1 MKFLKGEVLLGFFFN
16 TKRNKSSKVHA
27 LLLHGKSLP
36 HQGKSVYTWFLGK
49 IDCKSTFLVGT
60 WSLEGNEHH
69 IPGINIADVYVKIFT
84 EYPYLQWTF
93 CSHNLISSLH
103 HLLIWVPVAA
113 VLNRRDSI
121 ERPVM
126 KILRKTYDVPEEVQ

>member
-1 MKFLKGEVLLGFFFN
+1 M
-16 TKRNKSSKVHA
+16 
-27 LLLHGKSLP
+27 
-36 HQGKSVYTWFLGK
+36 
-49 IDCKSTFLVGT
+49 GT